1 MQIYK
6 SNMNFRAYFLN
17 FILID
22 SIWSLSNIESVG
34 KLLSL
39 AQYYPSGVNQVTQ
52 SFRYLLP
59 TDSYRKFENRTTHV
73 RVMYAPSESICTKMW
88 RKKKSGLPRYIMQ
101 FLFSS
106 DTHQF
111 LNTTNIISHCVILF
125 FFVKL
130 MELNDKMY

>member
-39 AQYYPSGVNQVTQ
+39 AQYYPSSVN
-52 SFRYLLP
+52 
-59 TDSYRKFENRTTHV
+59 
-73 RVMYAPSESICTKMW
+73 
-88 RKKKSGLPRYIMQ
+88 
-101 FLFSS
+101 
-106 DTHQF
+106 
-111 LNTTNIISHCVILF
+111 
-125 FFVKL
+125 
-130 MELNDKMY
+130 